1 MTVTPTLI
9 EFEVRGTPKPQPR
22 AKTRVVQPRGA
33 PAFAHIYTPRSA
45 DDWRTAVD
53 RTASLRSPPAP
64 FEGPVRVELF
74 FYLDRLKK
82 HAGCGPEPFLA
93 SDRIGGDFDN
103 LAKTVVDVLQKRRY
117 FTDDAQ
123 VAAADVRKWYAAIGA
138 APGVRVRVGPVD
150 PLGDGSFVQARRPQ
164 R

>member
-9 EFEVRGTPKPQPR
+9 EFEVRGIPKPQPR
-22 AKTRVVQPRGA
+22 GKARIVSPRGRA
-33 PAFAHIYTPRSA
+33 SFVHIYTPHGGKE
-45 DDWRTAVD
+45 WRTAFE
-53 RTASLRSPPAP
+53 RTASLRAPPLP
-64 FEGPVRVELF
+64 FQGPVRVELA
-74 FYLDRLKK
+74 FYLPRLKK

-103 LAKTVVDVLQKRRY
+103 LAKAVVDVLQNCRY
-117 FTDDAQ
+117 FNDDAQ

-150 PLGDGSFVQARRPQ
+150 PRGDGSFVQARRPQ